1 VKIAIDV
8 TNIHIQPQWHT
19 LVNEQ
24 FPKHAAQVFLHICQT
39 QPLSLPPVRTGILK
53 RHVQHVATEALSI
66 VRGVS
71 TTIMP
76 AAPPGQPFRITV
88 QVLVGKSLRAL
99 DKKPNGLVNPYLVL
113 HVGSYTTVSKQFKF
127 KTQSK
132 TKVIHKRPNPEWN
145 ETFELDYTDQT
156 EVLRITAYDRRFMRC
171 DGEIGSTIIPL
182 CDVLTSE
189 HAGSNV
195 PMLTRFT
202 SAKVQILTRNKTAL

>member
-1 VKIAIDV
+1 
-8 TNIHIQPQWHT
+8 
-19 LVNEQ
+19 VNEQ
-24 FPKHAAQVFLHICQT
+24 FPKHAAQVFLHICQI
-39 QPLSLPPVRTGILK
+39 QPLSLPPVRTGILE
-53 RHVQHVATEALSI
+53 RHVQHVDSI

-71 TTIMP
+71 KTIML
-76 AAPPGQPFRITV
+76 AAPPGQPFRLTV